1 MSSSGQQLDILNE
14 KVVLRFS
21 FIYAESVTAVVTAT
35 TFLVFYRF
43 KAMNK
48 EEKGKAEN
56 EWSQLKNSLP
66 SGIELVREYIHAWGT
81 QYNGFL
87 LFEAESSDSFFD
99 WWSKFKDTIRWY
111 VEETNTIV
119 ARRR

>member
-1 MSSSGQQLDILNE
+1 MTD
-14 KVVLRFS
+14 
-21 FIYAESVTAVVTAT
+21 T

-48 EEKGKAEN
+48 EETQKAKD
-56 EWSQLKNSLP
+56 EWNGLKNSLP
-66 SGIELVREYIHAWGT
+66 SGIELVGEYIHAWGT
-81 QYNGFL
+81 EYNGFL
-87 LFEAESSDSFFD
+87 LFEADSADSFFD

-111 VEETNTIV
+111 VEETDTIV